1 MKEFIP
7 NKLPI
12 KKDIETKV
20 ILKATTLAHKALA
33 ELKGIAN
40 SLPNQQIV
48 INTLVLQEAKDSS
61 EIENI
66 ITTYDEVYRS
76 TLSNNLLNNN
86 IKEVQ
91 NYKDALYLG
100 FEIIKT
106 KKMLT
111 VNHIK
116 EIQATLEQNDAGF
129 RKQSGTVLK
138 NPKTDEIKLIPPQ
151 HPEVIVE
158 LMGNLSDYINDA
170 SLDDFDSLV
179 KMAIIHYQFEAIHPF
194 YDGNG
199 RTGRIIN
206 ILYLVLEKLLDVPIL
221 YLSRY
226 IIKHK
231 ANYYQLLHDVSFN
244 DGLNN
249 WILFMLKGVEE
260 IAKETI
266 QIIKSIENL
275 MDQTKILIQNQK
287 PKIYSKELLEALFYH
302 PYTKRAFIETQLG
315 VSRPTATNY
324 LHELEKIGIVSSKKI
339 GKEIFYVH
347 DKLFDLF
354 KERG

>member
-7 NKLPI
+7 DKLPI
-12 KKDIETKV
+12 KKDIETKK
-20 ILKATTLAHKALA
+20 ILKATTSAHRALA

-40 SLPNQQIV
+40 SLPNQKIV

-66 ITTYDEVYRS
+66 ITTHDEVYRS
-76 TLSNNLLNNN
+76 TLSDGFSNSN

-106 KKMLT
+106 KKMLS
-111 VNHIK
+111 VSHIK

-138 NPKTDEIKLIPPQ
+138 NPKTGEIKLIPPQ
-151 HPEVIVE
+151 NPQDIVE
-158 LMGNLSDYINDA
+158 LMGNLSEYINDT
-170 SLDDFDSLV
+170 SLEDFDSLV

-206 ILYLVLEKLLDVPIL
+206 ILYLVLEDLLDVPIL

-226 IIKHK
+226 IIKNK
-231 ANYYQLLHDVSFN
+231 VDYYRLLQDVSFN
-244 DGLNN
+244 DGLHD

-266 QIIKSIENL
+266 QTIKNIENL
-275 MDQTKILIQNQK
+275 MNETKETILNKK
-287 PKIYSKELLEALFYH
+287 PKIYSKDLLEALFYH
-302 PYTKRAFIETQLG
+302 PYTKRAFIEEQLNI
-315 VSRPTATNY
+315 SRPTATNY
-324 LHELEKIGIVSSKKI
+324 LNELEKLGVLSSKKI

-347 DKLFDLF
+347 NKLFDLF
-354 KERG
+354 KDM

>member
-1 MKEFIP
+1 MEEFIP
-7 NKLPI
+7 TKLPI
-12 KKDIETKV
+12 TKDVETKE
-20 ILKATTLAHKALA
+20 ILKATTSAHKALA

-40 SLPNQQIV
+40 SLPNQKIV

-66 ITTYDEVYRS
+66 ITTHDEVYRS
-76 TLSNNLLNNN
+76 VLSDTFINSN

-138 NPKTDEIKLIPPQ
+138 NPKTGEIKLVPPQ
-151 HPEVIVE
+151 NPQDIVD
-158 LMGNLSDYINDA
+158 LMGNLSEYINDD
-170 SLDDFDSLV
+170 SLNDFDNLV
-179 KMAIIHYQFEAIHPF
+179 KMAIIHYQFEATHPF

-206 ILYLVLEKLLDVPIL
+206 ILYLVLEGLLDMPIL

-226 IIKHK
+226 IIKNK
-231 ANYYQLLHDVSFN
+231 SDYYRLLNDVSFN
-244 DGLNN
+244 DGLNE
-249 WILFMLKGVEE
+249 WILFMLKGIEE
-260 IAKETI
+260 ISKETI
-266 QIIKSIENL
+266 QTIKNIENL
-275 MDQTKILIQNQK
+275 MNKTKNIILENK
-287 PKIYSKELLEALFYH
+287 PKIYSKDLLETLFYH
-302 PYTKRAFIETQLG
+302 PYTKRAFLEEQLG
-315 VSRPTATNY
+315 ISRPTATNY
-324 LHELEKIGIVSSKKI
+324 LKELEKIGILESQKI
-339 GKEIFYVH
+339 GKDIFYVH
-347 DKLFDLF
+347 IELFNLF
-354 KERG
+354 KDM

>member
-1 MKEFIP
+1 MEEFIP
-7 NKLPI
+7 TKLPI
-12 KKDIETKV
+12 TKDVETKE
-20 ILKATTLAHKALA
+20 ILKATTSAHKALA

-40 SLPNQQIV
+40 SLPNQKIV

-66 ITTYDEVYRS
+66 ITTHDEVYRS
-76 TLSNNLLNNN
+76 VLSDTFINSN

-138 NPKTDEIKLIPPQ
+138 NPKTGEIKLVPPQ
-151 HPEVIVE
+151 NPQDIVD
-158 LMGNLSDYINDA
+158 LMGNLSEYINDD
-170 SLDDFDSLV
+170 SLNDFDNLV
-179 KMAIIHYQFEAIHPF
+179 KMAIIHYQFEATHPF

-206 ILYLVLEKLLDVPIL
+206 ILNLVLEGLLDMPIL

-226 IIKHK
+226 IIKNK
-231 ANYYQLLHDVSFN
+231 SDYYRLLNDVSFN
-244 DGLNN
+244 DGLNE
-249 WILFMLKGVEE
+249 WILFMLKGIEE
-260 IAKETI
+260 ISKETI
-266 QIIKSIENL
+266 QTIKNIENL
-275 MDQTKILIQNQK
+275 MNKTKNIILENK
-287 PKIYSKELLEALFYH
+287 PKIYSKDLLETLFYH
-302 PYTKRAFIETQLG
+302 PYTKRAFLEEQLG
-315 VSRPTATNY
+315 ISRPTATNY
-324 LHELEKIGIVSSKKI
+324 LKELEKIGILESQKI
-339 GKEIFYVH
+339 GKDIFYVH
-347 DKLFDLF
+347 IELFNLF
-354 KERG
+354 KDM

>member
-1 MKEFIP
+1 
-7 NKLPI
+7 
-12 KKDIETKV
+12 
-20 ILKATTLAHKALA
+20 
-33 ELKGIAN
+33 
-40 SLPNQQIV
+40 SLPNQRIV

-76 TLSNNLLNNN
+76 DISKEFISGD

-100 FEIIKT
+100 FEIIKS
-106 KKMLT
+106 KKILS

-116 EIQATLEQNDAGF
+116 EIQATLEQNHAGF

-138 NPKTDEIKLIPPQ
+138 NPTTGEVKFMPPQ
-151 HPEVIVE
+151 NPQDIVD
-158 LMGNLSDYINDA
+158 LMANLAEYINDPM
-170 SLDDFDSLV
+170 LDDFDSLV
-179 KMAIIHYQFEAIHPF
+179 KMAIIHYQFESIHPF

-206 ILYLVLEKLLDVPIL
+206 ILYLVLEGLLDVPIL

-226 IIKHK
+226 IIKNK
-231 ANYYQLLHDVSFN
+231 VDYYKLLNDVSFN
-244 DGLNN
+244 DGLEN

-260 IAKETI
+260 ISKETI
-266 QIIKSIENL
+266 QVIRTIETL
-275 MDQTKILIQNQK
+275 MNETKELMIQKN
-287 PKIYSKELLEALFYH
+287 PKTYSKDLLEALFYH
-302 PYTKRAFIETQLG
+302 PYTKRAFIEEHLN

-324 LHELEKIGIVSSKKI
+324 LKELENMGVLKSEKI
-339 GKEIFYVH
+339 GKEVFYVH
-347 DKLFDLF
+347 TKLFELF
-354 KERG
+354 KNV

>member
-7 NKLPI
+7 SKLPL
-12 KKDIETKV
+12 KKDIETKE
-20 ILKATTLAHKALA
+20 ILRATITAHKTLA

-40 SLPNQQIV
+40 SLPNQKIV

-66 ITTYDEVYRS
+66 ITTYDEIYRS
-76 TLSNNLLNNN
+76 DISDSFINSD

-106 KKMLT
+106 KKFLT
-111 VNHIK
+111 INHIK
-116 EIQATLEQNDAGF
+116 EIQSTLEKNDAGF

-138 NPKTDEIKLIPPQ
+138 NPTTGEIKLIPPQ
-151 HPEVIVE
+151 NPKDIEE
-158 LMGNLSDYINDA
+158 LMTNLVDYINDS
-170 SLDDFDSLV
+170 SLEDFDSLV
-179 KMAIIHYQFEAIHPF
+179 KMAIIHYQFESIHPF

-206 ILYLVLEKLLDVPIL
+206 ILYLVLENLLDVPIL

-226 IIKHK
+226 IIKNK
-231 ANYYQLLHDVSFN
+231 ADYYKLLNDVSFN

-249 WILFMLKGVEE
+249 WILFILKGIEE
-260 IAKETI
+260 ISKETI
-266 QIIKSIENL
+266 KTIKNIENL
-275 MDQTKILIQNQK
+275 MNETKNIIVEQK
-287 PKIYSKELLEALFYH
+287 PKIYSKDLLEALFYH
-302 PYTKRAFIETQLG
+302 PYTKRAFIEEQLN
-315 VSRPTATNY
+315 VSRPTATSY
-324 LHELEKIGIVSSKKI
+324 LNDLEKLGILSSKKI
-339 GKEIFYVH
+339 GKEVFYVH
-347 DKLFDLF
+347 NKLFELF
-354 KERG
+354 KDM